1 MRMSSSSNTTE
12 RSLTT
17 AGITVL
23 LVFVCSVLVTAAS
36 HYHSMQ
42 REGAIVVNNLTSW
55 LELVWLLAAA
65 ILALARWKSTGMIF
79 RSVLF
84 LNALIVTG
92 LLAELF
98 AALLHR

>member
-1 MRMSSSSNTTE
+1 M
-12 RSLTT
+12 TT
-17 AGITVL
+17 AGIVVFL
-23 LVFVCSVLVTAAS
+23 IFVCSEFVTAES

-42 REGAIVVNNLTSW
+42 REGAIMVNDLTSW
-55 LELVWLLAAA
+55 LELVWMLAAA
-65 ILALARWKSTGMIF
+65 ILALARWKLTGLTF
-79 RSVLF
+79 RAVLF